1 MSISLNKKTGI
12 NLTKGSS
19 ISLEKAGKTYD
30 RICIGVNWGMIKTK
44 QLFGLLSSNESV
56 DLDGS
61 VAVFDKDGN
70 RIDLVYYSSLV
81 SQDKAIV
88 HSGDDRQGDSKTD
101 DFDNEIIEI
110 ELNKIDVRAT
120 QLVFFL
126 NSYKGQDFA
135 EIPYSKIRIYEGDKN
150 NVREVL
156 ATFNLS
162 ADTKFAGHTS
172 MIMAKM
178 IRNRTGKWD
187 FQAIGDA
194 IRAPEINKTLD
205 VIAKDYV

>member
-12 NLTKGSS
+12 NLRKGSS
-19 ISLEKAGKTYD
+19 ISLQKEGKEYQK
-30 RICIGVNWGMIKTK
+30 ICIGINWGMIKK
-44 QLFGLLSSNESV
+44 KYFFGLISDNDSV

-61 VAVFDKDGN
+61 VAVFDAQNN
-70 RIDLVYYSSLV
+70 RIDLVYYHQLI

-88 HSGDDRQGDSKTD
+88 HSGDDREGDDETD
-101 DFDNEIIEI
+101 EIDNEIIEI
-110 ELNKIDVRAT
+110 ELNRITPKAV

-126 NSYKGQDFA
+126 TSYKGQDFA
-135 EIPYSKIRIYEGDKN
+135 EIPYSKIRIFEGDKN
-150 NVREVL
+150 KVREVL

-162 ADTKFAGHTS
+162 SETKFAGHTS

-178 IRNRTGKWD
+178 IRNRAGKWD

-194 IRAPEINKTLD
+194 IVARDINQTLQ
-205 VIAKDYV
+205 VISKDYV

>member
-12 NLTKGSS
+12 NLKKGSS

-44 QLFGLLSSNESV
+44 QLFGLISSNESV

-70 RIDLVYYSSLV
+70 RIDLVYYSSLI
-81 SQDKAIV
+81 SKDKAIV
-88 HSGDDRQGDSKTD
+88 HSGDDREGDSKTD

-110 ELNKIDVRAT
+110 ELNKIDVEAT

-135 EIPYSKIRIYEGDKN
+135 EIPYSKIRIFEGNKRE
-150 NVREVL
+150 VREVL

-162 ADTKFAGHTS
+162 AEPKYAGQTS
-172 MIMAKM
+172 MVMGKM
-178 IRNRTGKWD
+178 IRHASGKWE
-187 FQAIGDA
+187 FKAIGEA
-194 IRAPEINKTLD
+194 IRAPHMTQTLD
-205 VIAKDYV
+205 IIAKEYL

>member
-12 NLTKGSS
+12 NLRKGSS
-19 ISLEKAGKTYD
+19 ISLQKEGKEYQK
-30 RICIGVNWGMIKTK
+30 ICIGINWGMIKRK
-44 QLFGLLSSNESV
+44 YLFGMMSAQESV

-61 VAVFDKDGN
+61 VAIFDERKN
-70 RIDLVYYSSLV
+70 RIDLVYYHQLISK
-81 SQDKAIV
+81 DRAIV
-88 HSGDDRQGDSKTD
+88 HSGDDREGDSVTD
-101 DFDNEIIEI
+101 DIDNEIIEI
-110 ELNKIDVRAT
+110 ELSRITPKAT